1 LVIPAFSNIIS
12 NLRFSMNILSYLI
25 IDNAFIILLF
35 ILLYLAI
42 IIIIKVDKMKI
53 NRLIRFVALFLLF
66 NVLWILPVC
75 IIYDQRKNCSSYFH
89 QEFYHTQFNTLW
101 LGIPAMKNP
110 LDFWV
115 YQQIIYEIK
124 PDIII
129 ECGTAYGGS
138 ALFFANICDLINHGK
153 VITIDIEEIKRR
165 PEHNRII
172 YLHGSS
178 TSDDILNKVKS
189 LINKCD
195 KVLVI
200 LDSDHHKQHVLNEL
214 ILYSKLV
221 SKGSYIVVE
230 DTNINGHPVLPNYGD
245 GPMEAVNEF
254 LKNNTDFFIDKSR
267 EKYLLTF
274 YPNGWLKKIN

>member
-1 LVIPAFSNIIS
+1 LVISAFSKFIS
-12 NLRFSMNILSYLI
+12 NLGFSMKILSYLI
-25 IDNAFIILLF
+25 IDNVFIIILF
-35 ILLYLAI
+35 LLLYLAI
-42 IIIIKVDKMKI
+42 IIIIKVDKIKI
-53 NRLIRFVALFLLF
+53 NRLFKLVVLFILF
-66 NVLWILPVC
+66 NVLWVLPVC
-75 IIYDQRKNCSSYFH
+75 IIYDQRKNSSSYFH
-89 QEFYHTQFNTLW
+89 QEFYHTQFNTFW
-101 LGIPAMKNP
+101 FGIPAAKNP

-153 VITIDIEEIKRR
+153 VITIDIEKNKRR

-172 YLHGSS
+172 YLQGSS
-178 TSDDILNKVKS
+178 TSNDIFNKVKS
-189 LINKCD
+189 LIKKND
-195 KVLVI
+195 KVLVS

-214 ILYSKLV
+214 NLYSKLV

-230 DTNINGHPVLPNYGD
+230 DTNINGHPVNTIGGD
-245 GPMEAVNEF
+245 GPYEAVNEF
-254 LKNNTDFFIDKSR
+254 LKSNTDFVIDKSR
-267 EKYLLTF
+267 EQYLLTF